1 MEDKLNENVEIQ
13 EEVVAEEVKTPEEKK
28 EFKKTF
34 RKDDRRDNR
43 KPSKKPFRKPQGK
56 TLDEIVLDTKAVVKV
71 TKGGRQRRFQAV
83 VLVGDKK
90 GLVGL
95 GTGKANE
102 IAEAVKKARQEANK
116 NIVRVAIV
124 DGRTIPHEVIG
135 IKGATRVVIKPAKAG
150 TGLIAGGTARAVLE
164 IAGMQDITS
173 KTLGSRNKI
182 NVARATLQALENL
195 KTIEK
200 VQELRGKTKKEII
213 G

>member
-1 MEDKLNENVEIQ
+1 MEENKNEI
-13 EEVVAEEVKTPEEKK
+13 KKEEKR
-28 EFKKTF
+28 EFKKT
-34 RKDDRRDNR
+34 
-43 KPSKKPFRKPQGK
+43 SQKKPFNKKPVK

-102 IAEAVKKARQEANK
+102 VAEAVKKARQDANK
-116 NIVRVAIV
+116 NVVRIPVV

-135 IKGATRVVIKPAKAG
+135 VKGATRVIIKPASAG
-150 TGLIAGGTARAVLE
+150 TGLVAGGSLRAVLE
-164 IAGMQDITS
+164 IAGVKDIMS
-173 KTLGSRNKI
+173 KSLGSRKKI
-182 NVARATLQALENL
+182 NVARATLNALESL
-195 KTIEK
+195 KTIEQ
-200 VQELRGKTKKEII
+200 VAEARGKSVEEIL

>member
-200 VQELRGKTKKEII
+200 VQELRGKTMKEII